1 MSDLREMADTLFM
14 WNHSKPEEAKVIRM
28 EIQKPR
34 THTENAEFF
43 FDHSAVSCGEIIPQE
58 RKAIC
63 SPVFAMP
70 YGAADQVADIK
81 DAEHYR

>member
-1 MSDLREMADTLFM
+1 MSDFREMADVVFM
-14 WNHSKPEEAKVIRM
+14 WHQSKTESEAKVIRM

-43 FDHSAVSCGEIIPQE
+43 FDHNAMSCGEIIPRE
-58 RKAIC
+58 RKPIC
-63 SPVFAMP
+63 SPVFELP
-70 YGAADQVADIK
+70 YGADAVANIN